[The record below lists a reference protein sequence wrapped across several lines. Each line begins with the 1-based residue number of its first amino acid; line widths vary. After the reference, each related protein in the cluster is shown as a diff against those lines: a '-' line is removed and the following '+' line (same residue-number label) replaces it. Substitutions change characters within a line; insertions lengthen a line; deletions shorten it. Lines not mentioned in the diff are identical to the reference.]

1 MGEDRANSSNEAEGG
16 KRCAWWKGM
25 GSTQAPGGWGGGG
38 GERGGAGTRENREGL
53 KSSRDAPRE
62 ETLKMTQFIT
72 ITATK
77 EWEEEGREGGREGAR
92 RGEK

>member
-1 MGEDRANSSNEAEGG
+1 M
-16 KRCAWWKGM
+16 
-25 GSTQAPGGWGGGG
+25 
-38 GERGGAGTRENREGL
+38 

-77 EWEEEGREGGREGAR
+77 GWEGGGEVRGGEGREEG
-92 RGEK
+92 GEKNEG

>member
-1 MGEDRANSSNEAEGG
+1 MGEDRANSSNEVEGG
-16 KRCAWWKGM
+16 KRCAERRG
-25 GSTQAPGGWGGGG
+25 AGGDVARRRHRGVAMSWGGVGT
-38 GERGGAGTRENREGL
+38 GTRENREGL

-77 EWEEEGREGGREGAR
+77 GREGEREGAR